1 MLVCLFLIF
10 VVIVVENKIHYSEV
24 GVFVHHEAPDST
36 VGADILRWFFY
47 EKHQVK
53 QLGVS

>member
-10 VVIVVENKIHYSEV
+10 VVIVVENKIHYSDV

-47 EKHQVK
+47 EKHQVE